1 MTITEPILHTAIPG
15 LPRTQGKVRD
25 IYDLGD
31 QLLLVTTD
39 RISAFDVVMPNGI
52 PDKGKVLTQISEF
65 WFDRFSDVKNHLIEV
80 IRDRVPAGLEENL
93 PELAGRSMLCEKCE
107 VLPVECVVRGYL
119 TGSGWKDYL
128 KTGQVCG
135 VQLPGGLKQCQQL
148 DELIFTPA
156 TKATRGHD
164 ENISFEQASEIVG
177 KDVLAEARD
186 RSIRIY
192 REGAAYARERGVV
205 IADTKFEWGVRNGDL
220 VLVDELMTP
229 DSSRFWPADQ
239 YEVGRDQESF
249 DKQYV
254 RNYLETLD
262 WDKRPPG
269 PRLPDDVV
277 RNTRSK
283 YVEAY
288 ERLTGKTFTT

>member
-25 IYDLGD
+25 ISDLGD

-39 RISAFDVVMPNGI
+39 RISAVDVVMPNGI

-65 WFDRFSDVKNHLIEV
+65 WFERFSDVKNHLIEV

-148 DELIFTPA
+148 DEPIFTPA

-186 RSIRIY
+186 RSIHIY

-205 IADTKFEWGVRNGDL
+205 IADTKFEWGAVNGSTILIDE
-220 VLVDELMTP
+220 VLTP
-229 DSSRFWPADQ
+229 DSSRFWPADKYQ
-239 YEVGRDQESF
+239 PGRDQESF
-249 DKQYV
+249 DKQFV
-254 RNYLETLD
+254 RNFLESIKF
-262 WDKRPPG
+262 DKSGPG
-269 PRLPDDVV
+269 VELPDDIVAK
-277 RNTRSK
+277 TSDK
-283 YVEAY
+283 YIEAY
-288 ERLTGKTFTT
+288 ERLTGKTFQP